1 MRPCWLRSSCN
12 RIRKIG
18 GIPPHACILGGN
30 DAQLTAP
37 RPDGRCHLPRVISLR
52 GALRGWGRDL
62 ILGSQSP
69 HLGIQLSCVCSYLF
83 LFEHTLIHLH
93 GEPPHSLP
101 QEVVGGAREMRQV
114 RTSF

>member
-1 MRPCWLRSSCN
+1 M
-12 RIRKIG
+12 
-18 GIPPHACILGGN
+18 HAQQACILGGN

-101 QEVVGGAREMRQV
+101 QEAGGGAREMRQG
-114 RTSF
+114 RASF